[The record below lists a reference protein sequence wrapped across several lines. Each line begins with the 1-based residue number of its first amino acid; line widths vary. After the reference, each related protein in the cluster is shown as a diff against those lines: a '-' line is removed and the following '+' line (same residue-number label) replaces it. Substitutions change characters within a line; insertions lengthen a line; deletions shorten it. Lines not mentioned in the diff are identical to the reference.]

1 MATCPQPNVEALMS
15 DLKSDLQ
22 RTRNRLPVE
31 RSVAASA
38 PNDLPGNGTVG
49 CKRMSGESNSALF
62 ARHYARHPARSA
74 VPTNITAGL
83 QERPHP
89 LFRMRP
95 FAVVPDGKRGKCG

>member
-15 DLKSDLQ
+15 DQESDLQ

-62 ARHYARHPARSA
+62 ARHYARHPAFGCSNEHHGRLTSKAAPA
-74 VPTNITAGL
+74 VPGAAFCCCS
-83 QERPHP
+83 R
-89 LFRMRP
+89 R
-95 FAVVPDGKRGKCG
+95 